1 MSLIG
6 FAIDRLFPP
15 PPTEFEHP
23 EIGRLEQ
30 DRHRPNCYAGAV
42 DWPVDAMHGGQVT
55 LILHSDKPTKGR
67 LKKAAQHF
75 LAMRANAPRVA
86 SEAADCAGEY
96 LYPKWR
102 DEWFGD
108 DEETPLEAWKAGL
121 EIERIW
127 VDPLGRIG
135 IDYRFGHPFEGH
147 YATVSGVAPDRF
159 DYASLS
165 I

>member
-75 LAMRANAPRVA
+75 LAIRAACCIRGGRLRGRV
-86 SEAADCAGEY
+86 
-96 LYPKWR
+96 
-102 DEWFGD
+102 
-108 DEETPLEAWKAGL
+108 PL
-121 EIERIW
+121 
-127 VDPLGRIG
+127 
-135 IDYRFGHPFEGH
+135 
-147 YATVSGVAPDRF
+147 SQVAR
-159 DYASLS
+159 
-165 I
+165 